1 MSVSYQCHVE
11 KVDSDHDNVPKTAY
25 VRARLLRPHPR
36 IYEPTPSPSGRVR
49 HVLSLPVEVP
59 GVEKQQN
66 LVIATDYQSLLELG
80 RQIVRA
86 LDPSPQDENLAEM
99 KAIRKF
105 LEDQKRS

>member
-1 MSVSYQCHVE
+1 MGISYQCRVE
-11 KVDSDHDNVPKTAY
+11 KVDSDYGNVPETAY
-25 VRARLLRPHPR
+25 FRARLLRPHPR
-36 IYEPTPSPSGRVR
+36 IFEPTPSPSGRVR

-86 LDPSPQDENLAEM
+86 LDPSPQDENLAEL
-99 KAIRKF
+99 KAIRKL
-105 LEDQKRS
+105 LEDQN